1 MTISDETRYQLRQRL
16 DVVLGPDDAATLMAH
31 LPPVGWAD
39 VATKRDLDHLA
50 TVFDAK
56 LATGLAEVRTE
67 LRTGLAELRVELHEQ
82 IGGVHEQIGGVR
94 QEIGGVR
101 QEIGELHE
109 QIGGARQEIGGV
121 HEQIGG
127 LHKEIGGVR
136 QEIGSQTWTLLLG
149 VAGLQ
154 ISGVLAVVG
163 LSNVL

>member
-16 DVVLGPDDAATLMAH
+16 DEVLGPDDAATLMAH

-56 LATGLAEVRTE
+56 LETGLGGVRTE
-67 LRTGLAELRVELHEQ
+67 LRTGLAELRVELHQQ
-82 IGGVHEQIGGVR
+82 IGGLHKEIGAVRQEIGAVR
-94 QEIGGVR
+94 QEIGGVH
-101 QEIGELHE
+101 Q
-109 QIGGARQEIGGV
+109 QIGGLHKEIGGV
-121 HEQIGG
+121 RQEIGG

-149 VAGLQ
+149 IAGLQ

-163 LSNVL
+163 LSSVL